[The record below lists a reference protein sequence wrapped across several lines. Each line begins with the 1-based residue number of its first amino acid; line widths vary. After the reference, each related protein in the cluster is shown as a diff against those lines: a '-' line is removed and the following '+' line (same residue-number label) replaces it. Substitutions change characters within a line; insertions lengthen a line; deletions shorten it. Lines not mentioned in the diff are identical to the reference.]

1 MLRPLLIGLALVAS
15 AAPVSAGPFDT
26 WFSRDKG
33 ATQAQSD
40 GTVGDL
46 VARIQRLEGQNR
58 ILTGQVQEL
67 QNRIR
72 VTLDDFKR
80 YRDDTEFRLQ
90 ALEGGTGKPPP
101 RRSQATPAP
110 QAGEAVASAGAGGAQ
125 GAPPSSLGTLP
136 GDDQTM
142 MDDGGSQPS
151 DLDGTEPQSD
161 PAAPMDLGQVAG
173 AAPAAPQA
181 PARPRPSGLA
191 PPGLPGVAVDTSA
204 PPAPAGNQQVASLP
218 GSAEEE
224 YTADYRLIESRSY
237 EAAELAF
244 RKFLQ
249 SYPKD
254 RRVPDALHWVGES
267 LYQRQQYRDAAEQF
281 LKVTT
286 TYGTHRRAP
295 SSMLKLGMSLAALGE
310 KEAACATFQEVA
322 RKYPAASESV
332 KNGVTRET
340 QKNGC

>member
-1 MLRPLLIGLALVAS
+1 MLRPLTIGFALMLS

-33 ATQAQSD
+33 ATPAQSD

-101 RRSQATPAP
+101 KRSQATPGP
-110 QAGEAVASAGAGGAQ
+110 VAGESPATAGAGGQ
-125 GAPPSSLGTLP
+125 GAPPSSLGTLS

-151 DLDGTEPQSD
+151 DFDGTEPRSD

-173 AAPAAPQA
+173 PGPAAPQA
-181 PARPRPSGLA
+181 PARPRPSGLT
-191 PPGLPGVAVDTSA
+191 PPGLPGVAVDTTVPQA
-204 PPAPAGNQQVASLP
+204 AGSNQQVASLP
-218 GSAEEE
+218 SGAEEE

-267 LYQRQQYRDAAEQF
+267 LYQRQHYRDAAEQF

-310 KEAACATFQEVA
+310 KEAACATFQEVS
-322 RKYPAASESV
+322 RKYPAASDSV
-332 KNGVTRET
+332 KNGVARET